1 MQWAYYTKTRDIEP
15 LVKESQDEDFLKLW
29 RYFLVSDHLYYMF
42 TAGGSPG
49 EVHTYFS
56 PYGSPTDAFVT
67 AIGAILDF
75 ESRLRQNVMAA
86 NEPFLFYTGSGEEK
100 FTGIKAW
107 SLKGFIEA
115 VKKVDVKSIEFHN
128 EKRDF
133 EKWANFSLRDEKLAK
148 QFNRIRALEISG
160 EPLRKKVQGAAKAR
174 FMELI
179 GKSAP

>member
-1 MQWAYYTKTRDIEP
+1 
-15 LVKESQDEDFLKLW
+15 LKLW

-67 AIGAILDF
+67 ALGATLDF
-75 ESRLRQNVMAA
+75 ESRLRQCVMAA

-100 FTGIKAW
+100 FTGMKAW
-107 SLKGFIEA
+107 SLRGFIET

-128 EKRDF
+128 EKGDF
-133 EKWANFSLRDEKLAK
+133 EKWASFSLLDEKLAK
-148 QFNRIRALEISG
+148 QFIRIRASEIAGELLRKRVQEAAEARFTEIS
-160 EPLRKKVQGAAKAR
+160 RKT
-174 FMELI
+174 
-179 GKSAP
+179 SAITQF